1 MTDSLKFPLISILS
15 SLFLALFFAI
25 SSNVTPVVNGP
36 EFSQAPYLVG
46 ESLTYNVSYSNF
58 PSVAH
63 VQVGVVSRGP
73 YSGRDAF
80 QLEAHVETTE
90 IVSVAL
96 FSIDNDYSTFVDA
109 ENGLPIHALVVTH
122 QGTKES
128 ESSRDFAPTS
138 EGTSQSSIGGVF
150 DFLSAFYRLRALS
163 LAPGSTYSLSV
174 KGESDSYTIE
184 VRPTEHQSIK
194 TNAGSFNTIV
204 AQGRVSSSLIRN
216 VQIYFSDDQRH
227 IPVLITA
234 KVATGELRIELA
246 GIELIPPKVLPTV
259 APLAT
264 PIPAPS
270 TTVPVTPGPS
280 TIAATASDEWPFKVG
295 EQLNYQLYL
304 GPTPTV
310 VGTAN
315 FQVRGRSRYFDH
327 EGLWLSVRAQTAGPV
342 QKLFVANDQIDSY
355 VDPKSLLPY
364 RSEYKLIE
372 GRRRLNQ
379 ILTLNQDYGTA
390 TSDQRQRIEIPI
402 GTHDYLSF
410 FYAMRTFNLTPPRKS
425 AVSLLV
431 ENRPKTL
438 QVSGIRRELI
448 QLHDQK
454 IQAIALTLTTDD
466 PQPDKFQLR
475 VWVSDDKR
483 RLPLRITC
491 VTELGPLRA
500 DLAILPTT
508 PQ

>member
-1 MTDSLKFPLISILS
+1 MTHSLKFPLISIPS

-25 SSNVTPVVNGP
+25 LSHAIPPVNGP
-36 EFSQAPYLVG
+36 EFSQAPYQIG
-46 ESLTYNVSYSNF
+46 ENLTYNVSYSNF

-63 VQVGVVSRGP
+63 VQVAVVSRGQ
-73 YSGRDAF
+73 YGGRDAF

-90 IVSVAL
+90 IISVAL
-96 FSIDNDYSTFVDA
+96 LALNNDYSTFVDA
-109 ENGLPIHALVVTH
+109 DNGLPIHSQVITH

-128 ESSRDFAPTS
+128 QSSRDYAVNS
-138 EGTSQSSIGGVF
+138 EGASQSSIAGVF
-150 DFLSAFYRLRALS
+150 DFLSAFYRLRALP
-163 LAPGSTYSLSV
+163 LTPGSSYSISV
-174 KGESDSYTIE
+174 KGETDSYTIE
-184 VRPTEHQSIK
+184 VRPEDHESVK
-194 TNAGSFNTIV
+194 TSAGSFNTIM
-204 AQGRVSSSLIRN
+204 AQARISSAFVRN
-216 VQIYFSDDQRH
+216 VKIYFSDDQRH

-234 KVATGELRIELA
+234 KVGTGELRTELA
-246 GIELIPPKVLPTV
+246 GLEIIPPKVLPTV

-264 PIPAPS
+264 PVPAPS
-270 TTVPVTPGPS
+270 ASVPNPEVSSVAP
-280 TIAATASDEWPFKVG
+280 AAGSDEWPFKVG

-304 GPTPTV
+304 GQNPTV

-342 QKLFVANDQIDSY
+342 QKVFVANDQIDSY

-372 GRRRLNQ
+372 GRRRLSQ
-379 ILTLNQDYGTA
+379 VLTLNQDYGTA
-390 TSDQRQRIEIPI
+390 TSDKRQRIEIPI

-425 AVSLLV
+425 AISLLV
-431 ENRPKTL
+431 ENKPKTL
-438 QVSGIRRELI
+438 QVSGIKRELI
-448 QLHDQK
+448 QLHEQR
-454 IQAIALTLTTDD
+454 IPAISLSLSTDD
-466 PQPDKFQLR
+466 PQPDKYQLR

-491 VTELGPLRA
+491 VTELGPLQA